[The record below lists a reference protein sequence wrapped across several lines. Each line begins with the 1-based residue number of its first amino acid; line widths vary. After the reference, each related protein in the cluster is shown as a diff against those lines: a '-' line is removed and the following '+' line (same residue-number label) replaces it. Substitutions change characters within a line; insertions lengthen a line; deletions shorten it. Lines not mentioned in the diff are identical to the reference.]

1 MLLLC
6 SCFAGEKG
14 AREEKEHSDNFITAN
29 AIREAVHNIAKKKKI
44 LTFHKFP
51 SWPPLL
57 LLPHQKFIKRIS
69 ILYRMGPRGAVDL
82 VGEKGYKYRIIHLV
96 GRKAW
101 RFSFKPTALL
111 PGELAPD
118 SRSSVAR
125 KWVKCVNFEIA
136 DL

>member
-14 AREEKEHSDNFITAN
+14 AREEKEHSDNFIRAN

-57 LLPHQKFIKRIS
+57 LLPHQKFIKGIS